1 MVFFFARTWG
11 ILLRKASKCSEKK
24 FVVSFRPSTHRPETT
39 EWLGTRKYS
48 FNYLPTSDKL
58 LLRLR
63 IGKNMHESG
72 EDVTLDTRQ
81 CPQVTINDD
90 MPDQADSDSQ
100 LPLFLLA
107 LLPPKECNSYD
118 THLVR
123 WDPKTNLFAFFAV
136 TAKKVSLKRRPYDLR
151 KVERVAL
158 VAQVHILN
166 WYVSSFMF
174 YCLCAG
180 VASACSTRRGR
191 GMGANK
197 TAREDFKTAT
207 CKAREAGKISQVPA
221 AQAQPN
227 ARSESRARTIRSKI
241 FFLFF
246 FFCMIEALY
255 IRRRRLSA

>member
-24 FVVSFRPSTHRPETT
+24 FVVSFRPSTHRPETA

-81 CPQVTINDD
+81 CPQVNINAD
-90 MPDQADSDSQ
+90 MPDQADDSN

-107 LLPPKECNSYD
+107 LLPPKESLCNSYD

-123 WDPKTNLFAFFAV
+123 WDPKTNLFTFFAV

-151 KVERVAL
+151 
-158 VAQVHILN
+158 
-166 WYVSSFMF
+166 
-174 YCLCAG
+174 
-180 VASACSTRRGR
+180 
-191 GMGANK
+191 
-197 TAREDFKTAT
+197 
-207 CKAREAGKISQVPA
+207 
-221 AQAQPN
+221 
-227 ARSESRARTIRSKI
+227 
-241 FFLFF
+241 
-246 FFCMIEALY
+246 
-255 IRRRRLSA
+255 